1 MDKKSILAMLLIA
14 VILILTP
21 YYNENILGIKPE
33 ENKTSVDSTGIIPK
47 KDKKIA
53 PFEKDVSVID
63 NSISK
68 NVTDTSAI
76 KEKQQEEIS
85 SLFVGDSVLKKYK
98 IETDLYTV
106 VFTNKGGGNFLS
118 FVLKKYD
125 TYDSSLVDL
134 ISDNLNNNLQL
145 SFQDINGNYINT
157 SQVIFKTE
165 YSNNIAVLNNRENLK
180 LKFQIKYQGSTITKE
195 LIFYNGLY
203 NIDVNI
209 NIDDPGRL
217 LLNHQYQIK
226 WVNGLPLTEE
236 YKAGDSQYNTSF
248 AYMADELTDYSISKA
263 GKADPVNLSGTAE
276 WVATRTKY
284 FVSILS
290 VLNADVSDG
299 VFFSGRGIEKKDYI
313 EKLYTTGFF
322 VRDENQKMDQFRL
335 YLGPLDFNQLSKYDN
350 HVDELIMNNGWYERV
365 FRSISIYII
374 MPVLEWLHKYI
385 SNYGL
390 VIIVFS
396 ILVKLVLFPITKK
409 SYQST
414 KKMQK
419 LQPMMA
425 EIKEKYKNDQQ
436 RMQKEMMKLY
446 KTHGYPLS
454 GCLPMLLQM
463 PLLIAL
469 YTVFRSTIQL
479 RGAMFIPGLVN
490 DLSRAD
496 TLFTLPFSLPF
507 YGDHFNLLPIIMAI
521 TMFFQSKMTMQDP
534 KQKAML
540 YVMPVFM
547 LAIFNKFPSGLN
559 LYYIM
564 FNILTVLQQKYVHVD
579 DDKKSIKKSV
589 KKR

>member
-33 ENKTSVDSTGIIPK
+33 EKKVSADSTTNIQKETFNSVDQQNGAEI
-47 KDKKIA
+47 
-53 PFEKDVSVID
+53 
-63 NSISK
+63 N
-68 NVTDTSAI
+68 
-76 KEKQQEEIS
+76 KEKQKESVEKINSPKEQKKTNEKVP
-85 SLFVGDSVLKKYK
+85 FTGDSTLKNYR
-98 IETDLYTV
+98 IDTDLYSV
-106 VFTNKGGGNFLS
+106 KFSNKGGGNFS
-118 FVLKKYD
+118 TFILKKYG

-134 ISDNLNNNLQL
+134 VSEKLNNNLQL
-145 SFQDINGNYINT
+145 SFQDVNGQYINT
-157 SQVIFKTE
+157 GDYLFTSDNKSESIVLKNNDKITIKFLIEYNKTKIE
-165 YSNNIAVLNNRENLK
+165 
-180 LKFQIKYQGSTITKE
+180 KE
-195 LIFYNGLY
+195 LTFYNGFY
-203 NIDVNI
+203 HIDVSVNI
-209 NIDDPGRL
+209 SDPGSL
-217 LLNHQYQIK
+217 LLNRQYQIK
-226 WVNGLPLTEE
+226 WENGLPLTEE
-236 YKAGDSQYNTSF
+236 YKEGDSQYSTAF
-248 AYMADELTDYSISKA
+248 TYMADDLTDYSITEA
-263 GKADPVNLSGTAE
+263 GPAKPMTLSGNAD
-276 WVATRTKY
+276 WVSVRTKY

-290 VLNADVSDG
+290 VVNADVSDG
-299 VFFSGRGIEKKDYI
+299 VFFNGTGIEKKDYI
-313 EKLYTTGFF
+313 EKLYTAGFF
-322 VRDENQKMDQFRL
+322 VRDDHQTIDKFRL
-335 YLGPLDFNQLSKYDN
+335 YLGPLDFNQLSNYDN

-365 FRSISIYII
+365 FRSISIYLII
-374 MPVLEWLHKYI
+374 PVLEWLHGFI

-390 VIIVFS
+390 VIIIFS
-396 ILVKLVLFPITKK
+396 ILVKLALFPITKK

-414 KKMQK
+414 KKMQL
-419 LQPMMA
+419 LQPKMA

-446 KTHGYPLS
+446 KVHGNPLS

-540 YVMPVFM
+540 YIMPVFM

-564 FNILTVLQQKYVHVD
+564 FNILTVLQQKYIHVD
-579 DDKKSIKKSV
+579 KDPKVPQKNK
-589 KKR
+589 

>member
-1 MDKKSILAMLLIA
+1 MLLIA

-21 YYNENILGIKPE
+21 FYNENILGIKPE
-33 ENKTSVDSTGIIPK
+33 EKSLSIDSTKAVSRKVSPPVDYQKEETVPQEVEHKDITK
-47 KDKKIA
+47 KVVEAIN
-53 PFEKDVSVID
+53 PFFK
-63 NSISK
+63 
-68 NVTDTSAI
+68 
-76 KEKQQEEIS
+76 
-85 SLFVGDSVLKKYK
+85 GDSDLKKYK
-98 IETDLYTV
+98 IETDFYSVTV
-106 VFTNKGGGNFLS
+106 TNKGGGNFLN
-118 FVLKKYD
+118 FILKKYD
-125 TYDSSLVDL
+125 TYDSSLVNL
-134 ISDNLNNNLQL
+134 VSEKLNNNLQI
-145 SFQDINGNYINT
+145 SFQDINGQYVSTGKYLFLSDYNKDLTILKNDEKLTLKYVINYHD
-157 SQVIFKTE
+157 SQ
-165 YSNNIAVLNNRENLK
+165 
-180 LKFQIKYQGSTITKE
+180 ITKE
-195 LIFYNGLY
+195 LTFYNDTY
-203 NIDVNI
+203 HIDVNVSI
-209 NIDDPGRL
+209 NDPGKL

-226 WVNGLPLTEE
+226 WENGLPLTEE
-236 YKAGDSQYNTSF
+236 YKEGDSQYNSAFT
-248 AYMADELTDYSISKA
+248 YMADELSDYSITEK
-263 GKADPVNLSGTAE
+263 GKAEPKTISGNAD
-276 WVATRTKY
+276 WLAVRTKY

-290 VLNADVSDG
+290 VVNADVSDG
-299 VFFSGRGIEKKDYI
+299 VFFSGRGVEKKEYI

-322 VRDENQKMDQFRL
+322 VRDDSRRIDKFRL
-335 YLGPLDFNQLSKYDN
+335 YLGPLDYNELSKYDN
-350 HVDELIMNNGWYERV
+350 NVDELIMNNGWYERV

-374 MPVLEWLHKYI
+374 IPVLEWLHKFI

-396 ILVKLVLFPITKK
+396 ILVKIVLFPITKK

-425 EIKEKYKNDQQ
+425 EVKEKYKNDQQ

-496 TLFTLPFSLPF
+496 TLFVLPFTLPF

-540 YVMPVFM
+540 YIMPVFM

-564 FNILTVLQQKYVHVD
+564 FNVLTVLQQKYVHVD
-579 DDKKSIKKSV
+579 DDSKAV
-589 KKR
+589 KKVK